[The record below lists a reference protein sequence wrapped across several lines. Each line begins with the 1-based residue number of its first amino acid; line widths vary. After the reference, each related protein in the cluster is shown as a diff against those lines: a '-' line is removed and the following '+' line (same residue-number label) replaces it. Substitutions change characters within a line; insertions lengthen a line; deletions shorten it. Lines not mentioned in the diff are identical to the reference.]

1 MSYIKKIAL
10 LFILTFIP
18 LSSPLA
24 HEIAG
29 GGSGFLHAIIAPEH
43 FISFVALALM
53 GALATSLFGSQAY
66 LYIVCGVAGSFIG
79 LAHVGLASLTGVSFV
94 GGFVIAGIVIMF
106 CALRFTNN
114 IAKYHRKSNEQQR

>member
-1 MSYIKKIAL
+1 MRYIKKVAL

-29 GGSGFLHAIIAPEH
+29 GGSGFLHAITAPEH
-43 FISFVALALM
+43 FTCFVALALM

-66 LYIVCGVAGSFIG
+66 VYIGCGVAGSFVG
-79 LAHVGLASLTGVSFV
+79 LAHVGSASITGVSFV
-94 GGFVIAGIVIMF
+94 GGFVIAGIVITF
-106 CALRFTNN
+106 CALRFITN

>member
-1 MSYIKKIAL
+1 MSNIKKVAL

-29 GGSGFLHAIIAPEH
+29 GGSGFLHAITAPEH

-66 LYIVCGVAGSFIG
+66 LYIVCIVAGSFVG
-79 LAHVGLASLTGVSFV
+79 LAHVGLALITGFWFV
-94 GGFVIAGIVIMF
+94 GGFVIAGIVITL
-106 CALRFTNN
+106 CALRFTTD

>member
-10 LFILTFIP
+10 LFVLTLIP

-29 GGSGFLHAIIAPEH
+29 GGSGFLHAITAPEH

-66 LYIVCGVAGSFIG
+66 LYIVCGVASSFVG
-79 LAHVGLASLTGVSFV
+79 LAHVGLASISVVSFV
-94 GGFVIAGIVIMF
+94 GGFVIAGIVITF
-106 CALRFTNN
+106 CALRFTSD
-114 IAKYHRKSNEQQR
+114 IAKCHRKSNEQQR

>member
-10 LFILTFIP
+10 LFVLTLIP

-29 GGSGFLHAIIAPEH
+29 GGSGFLHAITAPEH

-66 LYIVCGVAGSFIG
+66 LYIVCGMAGAFVG
-79 LAHVGLASLTGVSFV
+79 LAHVDLASITGVSFV
-94 GGFVIAGIVIMF
+94 GGFVIAGMVITF
-106 CALRFTNN
+106 CALRFTTN

>member
-10 LFILTFIP
+10 LFVLTLIP

-29 GGSGFLHAIIAPEH
+29 GGSGFLHAITAPEH

-66 LYIVCGVAGSFIG
+66 LYIVCGVAGSFVG
-79 LAHVGLASLTGVSFV
+79 LAHVGFASITGVSFV
-94 GGFVIAGIVIMF
+94 GGFVIAGIVITF
-106 CALRFTNN
+106 CALRFITN
-114 IAKYHRKSNEQQR
+114 ITKYHRKSNEQQR